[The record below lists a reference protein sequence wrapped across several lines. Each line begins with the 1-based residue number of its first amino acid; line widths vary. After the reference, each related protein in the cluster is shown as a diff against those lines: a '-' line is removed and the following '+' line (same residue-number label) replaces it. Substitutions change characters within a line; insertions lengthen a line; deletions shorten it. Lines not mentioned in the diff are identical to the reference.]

1 MKSAQVVEE
10 PAVALFPQAGI
21 STYEDD
27 VLPAEEASCAE
38 SGACRGCSAS
48 AAAAPVITI
57 LPAETPATEDEGL
70 VKLCLLGDQRA
81 WEELIDKYKRLIFS
95 IPFKYGAAPEDASD
109 IFQAVCIE
117 LFSSLSKLR
126 NIQSLRA
133 WLITVT
139 IHQSLYW
146 KKKRGHVVEL
156 DAMEPEMVEEIA
168 VAPEILE
175 AIQQED
181 AMHEALSQV
190 PPRCARLLRLLFM
203 EQPPLPYHEVAKRLG
218 LATGSIGFI
227 RGRCLNKLRKV
238 LMELGYR

>member
-10 PAVALFPQAGI
+10 PAGALFQQAGT

-38 SGACRGCSAS
+38 SGACGGCSAS
-48 AAAAPVITI
+48 AAAPVITI
-57 LPAETPATEDEGL
+57 MPAGVPAAEDEQL
-70 VKLCLLGDQRA
+70 VRLCLQGDQRA

-133 WLITVT
+133 WLVTVT

-168 VAPEILE
+168 VAPEIIE

-203 EQPPLPYHEVAKRLG
+203 EQPPLPYNEVAKRLG